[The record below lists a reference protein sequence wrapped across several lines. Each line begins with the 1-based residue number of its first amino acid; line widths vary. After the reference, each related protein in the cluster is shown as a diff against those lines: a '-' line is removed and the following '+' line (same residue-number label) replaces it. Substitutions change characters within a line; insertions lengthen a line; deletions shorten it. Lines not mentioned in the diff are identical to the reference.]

1 MKGNGKMKSAN
12 IQLETL
18 VCPSCTQKIEAA
30 LKNIDG
36 IDQDSL
42 KLSFSSSK
50 VKFDFDDNATSIEAI
65 EKAINRVGFE
75 VIKSR
80 VK

>member
-1 MKGNGKMKSAN
+1 MKSAN

-18 VCPSCTQKIEAA
+18 VCPSCTQKIDGA
-30 LKNIDG
+30 LKSLDG
-36 IDQDSL
+36 IKEDTL
-42 KLSFSSSK
+42 KISFATSK
-50 VKFDFDDNATSIEAI
+50 VRFDFDEEAVRIEDI
-65 EKAINRVGFE
+65 EKAINKVGFE

>member
-1 MKGNGKMKSAN
+1 MKSAN
-12 IQLETL
+12 LQLETL

-30 LKNIDG
+30 LKNLDG
-36 IDQDSL
+36 IDHDSL

-50 VKFDFDDNATSIEAI
+50 VKFDFDDEVLSIEAI